1 MLKKFGWFVVKARY
15 LIILTA
21 LVLFVFGAYGAAN
34 LDVNYDIFTYLP
46 QELNSVKGF
55 KILTDEFNSGSIIEV
70 AIDNAD
76 QAEMLKLIK
85 KLESL
90 DGVEK
95 VDWLTSF
102 LDETQPIELLDKEL
116 IDRYYA
122 DGTTVM
128 RISLKGKSTDPKTE
142 QTYEEVLSILKDY
155 NAYISGSIAT
165 NHDMQ
170 SIIESDMLK
179 YSLAAVVLVTI
190 VLLLIL
196 PSIVVPF
203 LFILTIGFAAILN
216 LGLSYYLGEQISYF
230 GRVVVLPLQF
240 AVTMDYALFLFH
252 RYEEERRTL
261 PIDEAMADAIATT
274 FKSISTASLTTIAG
288 FLALSAMRLGF
299 GADIGFTL
307 ARGVFITLISIVTLL
322 PALLL
327 TFDRAIHKISHRIF
341 IPDFGTIGNFIR
353 RWYRVIVPVFFILL
367 AVSIYL
373 YSQVKISFDFQAGM
387 PENMPSIKAENY
399 IAEKFN
405 RKETAF
411 LIFENPDEIK
421 LRQVLGEI
429 ENIDGVTDVFG
440 YSTVKDPLLPDE
452 FVPEDLKKQFESG
465 KYTYYSVELKYSSSD
480 PRTKKIVA
488 AIKKAISECDTP
500 VYLTGEAP
508 MLEDMRQI
516 TVEDVDRVNWI
527 SLAAIFVILL
537 FAFRSITVPLALVGS
552 IELAILFNQGLY
564 ALSGAEMIFIAA
576 LAIGAIQ
583 LGSTVDY
590 AVLLSTRYEEE
601 LKKTGNRFEAIVKA
615 VKESTRPILTSAAT
629 MFGATIGMAVL
640 STIGTVKSLG
650 MLISRGALIS
660 FFTVIFIMPALL
672 VGFQKLFEYTSI
684 NWPREGKK

>member
-1 MLKKFGWFVVKARY
+1 MLKKFGWIVVRARY
-15 LIILTA
+15 FIILTA

-34 LDVNYDIFTYLP
+34 LKVNYDIFSYLP

-55 KILTDEFNSGSIIEV
+55 KILTDEFNSGSIVEV

-76 QAEMLKLIK
+76 QAEMLKLVDR
-85 KLESL
+85 LESL

-102 LDETQPIELLDKEL
+102 LDETQPVELLDQEL

-122 DGTTVM
+122 DGTTLM
-128 RISLKGKSTDPKTE
+128 RISLKGDSTDPRTE
-142 QTYEEVLSILKDY
+142 ETFEQVLDILKDY
-155 NAYISGSIAT
+155 DAYVSGSIAT

-179 YSLAAVVLVTI
+179 YSLAAVVLVSI
-190 VLLLIL
+190 VLLLTL

-203 LFILTIGFAAILN
+203 LFVLTIGFAAVVN

-230 GRVVVLPLQF
+230 GRVIVLPLQF

-274 FKSISTASLTTIAG
+274 FKSISTASITTIAG

-327 TFDRAIHKISHRIF
+327 TFDKAIHKISHRIF
-341 IPDFGTIGNFIR
+341 IPDFGTIGR
-353 RWYRVIVPVFFILL
+353 LMKKGYRIIVPVFFILL

-373 YSQVKISFDFQAGM
+373 YSQVQISFDFNAGM
-387 PENMPSIKAENY
+387 PENMPSVKAENY
-399 IAEKFN
+399 ISQKFE

-411 LIFENPDEIK
+411 LIFEKTDEEK
-421 LRQVLGEI
+421 LRQTIEEI
-429 ENIDGVTDVFG
+429 EHIDGVTDVFG
-440 YSTVKDPLLPDE
+440 FSTVKDPLLPDE
-452 FVPEDLKKQFESG
+452 FIPSDLKEQFESG
-465 KYTYYSVELKYSSSD
+465 NYTYYTVELKYDSSD
-480 PRTKKIVA
+480 PRTKKAVTE
-488 AIKKAISECDTP
+488 IKNIIADCDVP
-500 VYLTGEAP
+500 VYLTGESP

-527 SLAAIFVILL
+527 SLLAIFVILL
-537 FAFRSITVPLALVGS
+537 IAFRSLTVPLVLVGS

-564 ALSGAEMIFIAA
+564 ALSGSEMIFIAA

-601 LKKTGNRFEAIVKA
+601 LKKTGSRFEAIHKA

-650 MLISRGALIS
+650 LLISRGAIIS
-660 FFTVIFIMPALL
+660 FLTVVLILPALL
-672 VGFQKLFEYTSI
+672 IGFQKLFEYTSI
-684 NWPREGKK
+684 KWPREGKR